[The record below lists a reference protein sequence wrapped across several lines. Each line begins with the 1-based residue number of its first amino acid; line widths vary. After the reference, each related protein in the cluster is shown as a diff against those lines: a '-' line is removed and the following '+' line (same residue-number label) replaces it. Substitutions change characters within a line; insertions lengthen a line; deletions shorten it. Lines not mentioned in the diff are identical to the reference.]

1 VLYQAALLQFL
12 QIYHKITDS
21 PLPQTKKTKH
31 QKTKKNFEN
40 LTINLI
46 NEFWSEAHLGSWGVT
61 F

>member
-1 VLYQAALLQFL
+1 MFL
-12 QIYHKITDS
+12 QIYQKITDS

-31 QKTKKNFEN
+31 PKTKKNFEK

-46 NEFWSEAHLGSWGVT
+46 NEIENEARLDVRGVT

>member
-1 VLYQAALLQFL
+1 LFQFL

-21 PLPQTKKTKH
+21 PLPQTKKNT
-31 QKTKKNFEN
+31 QKTKKNFQK

-46 NEFWSEAHLGSWGVT
+46 NEFRGEARLDMEGVT

>member
-31 QKTKKNFEN
+31 QKTKKKFQK

-46 NEFWSEAHLGSWGVT
+46 NEIENEARLDMGGVT